1 MRNNKDKRRRY
12 NFKEVIKTPEELRE
26 EIFKEINSYPIEIN
40 RSIFRKSIS
49 EKEKLRKLKNRYKT
63 K

>member
-1 MRNNKDKRRRY
+1 MRNNNKRRRY

-40 RSIFRKSIS
+40 RSIFRKSIA